1 VQETISE
8 ELSESL
14 MADEL
19 YPGYDP
25 LIDPW
30 PVTCWGHPTAE
41 QKEASAKGRRES
53 TAIWR
58 LFGAAYYEDVYKLRE
73 WLTAM
78 MVAEAKAE
86 LWAREPWVRQW
97 PELFS

>member
-1 VQETISE
+1 MT
-8 ELSESL
+8 
-14 MADEL
+14 DEL

-41 QKEASAKGRRES
+41 QKEASAKRERES
-53 TAIWR
+53 IAIYR
-58 LFGAAYYEDVYKLRE
+58 LFGPAYYEDVYRLRE

-78 MVAEAKAE
+78 LIEQAKEEFLRNNA
-86 LWAREPWVRQW
+86 WARQY
-97 PELFS
+97 FS